1 MKIKVLMDNK
11 KGSSTLLEKH
21 FDLVRDLIQRYPNAI
36 WRKIRAKNGATG
48 YELDV

>member
-1 MKIKVLMDNK
+1 MKIKLLIDGK

-21 FDLVRDLIQRYPNAI
+21 FDLVKHLLQKYPNAL
-36 WRKIRAKNGATG
+36 WRKIHAKNQIG